1 MADVFSIR
9 HWTSLIL
16 AAGLGLALSLASCRR
31 AVEPNPD
38 FWKILYFQ
46 DNRSPADSLYA
57 FLQSTDYHM
66 QIRAIEAIGG
76 LLDSSAVDSLMA
88 RLTHPY
94 LDLREAAIFALGQ
107 IGYATTSS
115 TLQQRLEKI
124 LIDRYAG
131 ESSVRHRSAILNA
144 LGKCGTEKTL
154 TLIHSVWM
162 DTSAAL
168 AGEACLAAARMAIR
182 NIVGD
187 STSHFLSGLTTH
199 PSAEVRWRAV
209 YAMMRIHDKAY
220 APLMLA
226 RLKDGDYRVRMD
238 AARALGAMGLGKDD
252 RNLADCQNALIACA
266 TSDGDWRVRV
276 NAVNALGTFRFRLDD
291 LKKVYFLIAFE
302 GLKDK
307 NEHVRLAAI
316 RAMSRSFDNDLR
328 QPDELLKVFI
338 EKYLPVATPRE
349 RGEIIQA
356 LCHMAGRS
364 VFSNRP
370 FMAIVEQALTGP
382 DRYLRA
388 QVVLA
393 LAATSSSE
401 ALPYF
406 AKALFDSFTVAAN
419 HAAEALSAMNKK
431 EANAWLM
438 KGLESGQ
445 PVLMWICSGLLAA
458 KKDVT
463 SDPARSSTIAGI
475 IIRAFPAFAGDVES
489 DVKTG
494 LIDILGELK
503 SPDAVPFLDS
513 CLTDSSLAATAAK
526 SLTKITGRNYS
537 ARIPPLSPHPIDFDY
552 YVRIKKGKPTATVET
567 SEGAFVLDF
576 LPDDAPF
583 SVVNF
588 VKLAEAGYF
597 DGVFFHRVVP
607 NFVIQTG
614 DPTGSGWSGPG
625 YTIRSEFNA
634 HTYDRGMVGMASA
647 GRDTE
652 GSQWFV
658 THSPQPHL
666 DGRYTIFARVIQ
678 GMDVVDRIQVGD
690 DIHSIRITWY

>member
-1 MADVFSIR
+1 M
-9 HWTSLIL
+9 
-16 AAGLGLALSLASCRR
+16 AAGLLFGLSLASCQR

-38 FWKILYFQ
+38 FRKILYFQ
-46 DNRSPADSLYA
+46 DNRSPADSLYV
-57 FLQSTDYHM
+57 FLQSPDYHM
-66 QIRAIEAIGG
+66 QVRAIEAMGC
-76 LLDSSAVDSLMA
+76 LQDSSAVDSLVP
-88 RLTHPY
+88 RLTHPN

-107 IGYATTSS
+107 IGYAATSQ
-115 TLQQRLEKI
+115 TLLYGLEKI
-124 LIDRYAG
+124 LAGRYAG
-131 ESSVRHRSAILNA
+131 ESSPKHRSAILNA

-154 TLIHSVWM
+154 TLVHSAMM

-187 STSHFLSGLTTH
+187 STSRVLSRLTSH
-199 PSAEVRWRAV
+199 SSADLRWRAV

-220 APLMLA
+220 APLMLP
-226 RLKDGDYRVRMD
+226 RLKDDDYRVRMD
-238 AARALGAMGLGKDD
+238 AARALGAMGLTQSDQK
-252 RNLADCQNALIACA
+252 LADYQNALIACA
-266 TSDGDWRVRV
+266 TSDSDWRVRV
-276 NAVNALGTFRFRLDD
+276 NAVNALGTFKFRLDD

-302 GLKDK
+302 GLKDQ

-316 RAMSRSFDNDLR
+316 RSMSRSFDNDLR
-328 QPDELLKVFI
+328 QPGEFLKAFT

-364 VFSNRP
+364 VYSNQP
-370 FMAIVEQALTGP
+370 FMENVEQALTGT

-388 QVVLA
+388 QAVLA
-393 LAATSSSE
+393 LGETSSAE
-401 ALPYF
+401 ALPHL

-419 HAAEALSAMNKK
+419 HAAGALSAMNTK
-431 EANAWLM
+431 EANALLM
-438 KGLESGQ
+438 KGLETRQ

-458 KKDVT
+458 KKEIT
-463 SDPARSSTIAGI
+463 SDPVRTMTIARV
-475 IIRAFPAFAGDVES
+475 IIRAFPAFAHDVET

-494 LIDILGELK
+494 LLDILGDLK
-503 SPDAVPFLDS
+503 NPGAVPFLDS
-513 CLTDSSLAATAAK
+513 CLTDSSLAVSAARNLK
-526 SLTKITGRNYS
+526 KITGKDYS
-537 ARIPPLSPHPIDFDY
+537 ARTPPPSHHPIDFDY
-552 YVRIKKGKPTATVET
+552 YVRIKKGRPTATVET
-567 SEGAFVLDF
+567 GQGTFVLDF
-576 LPDDAPF
+576 LVDDAPF

-634 HTYDRGMVGMASA
+634 NTYDRGMVGMASA

-666 DGRYTIFARVIQ
+666 DGRYTIFARVTQ

-690 DIHSIRITWY
+690 GIRSIRIVWY